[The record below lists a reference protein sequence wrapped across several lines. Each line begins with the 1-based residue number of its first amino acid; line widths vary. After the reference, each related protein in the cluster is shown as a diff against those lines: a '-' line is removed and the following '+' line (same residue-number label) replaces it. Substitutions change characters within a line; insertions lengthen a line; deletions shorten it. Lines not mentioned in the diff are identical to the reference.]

1 MTGRSIGLDF
11 LDLRLLAVGDGRH
24 MPKDTMT
31 TLPDGAQMDERM
43 ADFWQALAEAIA
55 ATGSE
60 DHVDCLIDVIGSLV
74 AHDLITVTR
83 YSQTRRPE
91 FVKHRRFSDEMV
103 RRYLE
108 SYYVY
113 DPFYARWRERRQLGI
128 VPLKQLTDEDLKRGK
143 YIAEFLAQ
151 SEICDEVGI
160 LLEDGGDWCLGI
172 FLDRAH
178 QPFKDSEIA
187 LLKQRLPVFVALHA
201 LDIKSHKPD
210 FTRTGAPL
218 GKGGAP
224 QREPRIPAGL
234 WPELSLR
241 EKELAELILSGHP
254 TARIAERLGITVG
267 TVKNHRRRIYEKLDI
282 TTEREMFLEFF
293 QFQAG

>member
-1 MTGRSIGLDF
+1 
-11 LDLRLLAVGDGRH
+11 

-31 TLPDGAQMDERM
+31 PGPDQGDDGGRM
-43 ADFWQALAEAIA
+43 SDFWQSLAEAIA

-60 DHVDCLIDVIGSLV
+60 DHVDRLIDVIGGLV
-74 AHDLITVTR
+74 AHDLVTVTR
-83 YSQTRRPE
+83 YSATRKPE

-103 RRYLE
+103 RSYLE
-108 SYYVY
+108 NYYVY

-128 VPLKQLTDEDLKRGK
+128 VPLKHLADEDLKRGK

-172 FLDRAH
+172 FLDRTR
-178 QPFKDSEIA
+178 QPFKDAEIT
-187 LLKQRLPVFVALHA
+187 LLTQRLPVFAALHA
-201 LDIKSHKPD
+201 LDIRSRRPD
-210 FTRTGAPL
+210 FTRTDAPQ

-234 WPELSLR
+234 WPDLSLR
-241 EKELAELILSGHP
+241 EKELAQLILSGHP
-254 TARIAERLGITVG
+254 TLAIAQRLGITPG

-282 TTEREMFLEFF
+282 TTEREMFLQFF
-293 QFQAG
+293 QHQPD